1 VIDLFSLQVMS
12 RFKAVDATI
21 RSIALTPNEQHL
33 LVGLQ
38 NGNILIYT
46 INAAYLRKRT
56 WQKLANL
63 GF

>member
-1 VIDLFSLQVMS
+1 MS